1 MVSNAETITICHK
14 EIDPSTRL
22 ENWTK
27 YYYNNCWWFD
37 VLGTVVR
44 DGYQYNNRVEIRIPY
59 SKNKTASIS
68 NISIGDILYRGR
80 LESVVESQ
88 ADVPNAYNI
97 TSITN
102 NTFGGEP
109 HIHLGGS

>member
-1 MVSNAETITICHK
+1 MVSNAEIITVCHK

-37 VLGTVVR
+37 VKGSVVR

-59 SKNKTASIS
+59 SKNKTASIN
-68 NISIGDILYRGR
+68 NISIGDILYIGR
-80 LESVVESQ
+80 LENVVESQ
-88 ADVPNAYNI
+88 ADVPNAYNV